1 MREKRHNIESHS
13 VESNTE
19 CVLPEPMVSAATD
32 AVFRDYRN
40 IDSHRRKINH
50 RNPVLDGEEIG
61 TVVSRF
67 LSVQIAPVNIVI
79 VSWLN
84 GDGRSGSI

>member
-1 MREKRHNIESHS
+1 MREKRHNGESQR
-13 VESNTE
+13 VETHAKG
-19 CVLPEPMVSAATD
+19 VFAEPMVSAAAD

-61 TVVSRF
+61 TVVSCF
-67 LSVQIAPVNIVI
+67 LSVQIAPVHIVI